1 MCAYCDWLIK
11 NHRQVYS
18 SRHEILYIDSHLKSG
33 GLYKGMMPLCGP
45 VCGLSFALISEKEGD
60 CKNLITI
67 ALTVGI
73 KFSVIEAEDRVIHIS
88 LS

>member
-1 MCAYCDWLIK
+1 
-11 NHRQVYS
+11 
-18 SRHEILYIDSHLKSG
+18 
-33 GLYKGMMPLCGP
+33 MMPLCGP

-88 LS
+88 LSQRKGNLNLELQVYQHTEK